1 MLANGRGRVL
11 GKIAADLEHALARR
25 AVCGAPG
32 RAAAHLLAR
41 GEGWSV
47 EDVVCTSGPGDRPF
61 DEQHSEVAIGVVVA
75 GTFAYRSPWGRG
87 LMTPGS
93 WLLGNAGEHFE
104 CSHEHAAGDRC
115 VAFHYAPDYFE
126 RVAADAGAPRG
137 ARRFRLSRVPP
148 VRAVS
153 ALAARAA
160 TGVALAGDVAW
171 EELALEMAGAAI
183 GLSGRMP
190 GDRGETP
197 AAPVARVTETVRAIE
212 RRPDAR
218 WTVAQ
223 LAADAG
229 QSAFHFL
236 RMFRRI
242 TGVTPHQFILRARLR
257 EAAARLRR
265 GDSKIIEVALA
276 SGFGDVSNFNHAFRA
291 EFGVPPRAYSGTSP
305 PLRTAGRLRA

>member
-1 MLANGRGRVL
+1 M
-11 GKIAADLEHALARR
+11 GKIAADLEEALARR
-25 AVCGAPG
+25 AAAGAPG
-32 RAAAHLLAR
+32 RTTSHLLAR

-47 EDVVCTSGPGDRPF
+47 EDVICTSGPGDRPF
-61 DEQHSEVAIGVVVA
+61 DERHAEVAIGVVVA

-93 WLLGNAGEHFE
+93 WLLGNAGDLFE

-115 VAFHYAPDYFE
+115 VAFHYAPGYFE
-126 RVAADAGAPRG
+126 RIAADLGAPRG
-137 ARRFRLSRVPP
+137 SRRFRVSRVPP
-148 VRAVS
+148 VRAAS

-160 TGVALAGDVAW
+160 TGVAVAGEVAW
-171 EELALEMAGAAI
+171 EELALQVAGAAI
-183 GLSGRMP
+183 GLHGSTS
-190 GDRGETP
+190 GDRGGTP
-197 AAPVARVTETVRAIE
+197 ATVVARVTGTVRAIE

-229 QSAFHFL
+229 QSPFHFL

-257 EAAARLRR
+257 EAAARLRLCE
-265 GDSKIIEVALA
+265 SKIIEVALA

-291 EFGVPPRAYSGTSP
+291 EFGVAPGEYGARERAPSN
-305 PLRTAGRLRA
+305 LERRLAEKS